1 MRPAT
6 GCAMPR
12 RRASRTFLSARVRRL
27 PARGPAVRSTV
38 DHRHGPLPR
47 PAASSRPCR
56 TPAARSDGR
65 PAQGTRRSRAVRR
78 GRGHGGCGCDCGT
91 ARKRG
96 GTVASKARALLG
108 TDAPGAAGAGGD
120 PAALRGAPVRGAA
133 SEHGLDRSAPA
144 RRSRGRRA
152 AGAGRTRRRPRS
164 GWRTGRTSRRPRA
177 ADPPD
182 AAAGRDA
189 PGMGAHGCRDGG
201 TRGAAPPA
209 PRARVR
215 RHPPPP
221 RSQIRN
227 LTLRITAATI
237 RELGGCPM

>member
-120 PAALRGAPVRGAA
+120 PAALGGAPVRGAA

-189 PGMGAHGCRDGG
+189 PRHGCARVPGRRYARCG
-201 TRGAAPPA
+201 ATRASGASTAAPT
-209 PRARVR
+209 
-215 RHPPPP
+215 PP